1 MNEMDKEDLEEKYSN
16 NWEFSFGRSF
26 FGLLFTM
33 MIGLHVK
40 EVLKD
45 YYFVALIKQKKQNNI
60 ADFNAEQAPP
70 VG

>member
-16 NWEFSFGRSF
+16 NWAFSFGRSF

-40 EVLKD
+40 EVLND
-45 YYFVALIKQKKQNNI
+45 YYFVALIKQKK
-60 ADFNAEQAPP
+60 
-70 VG
+70 